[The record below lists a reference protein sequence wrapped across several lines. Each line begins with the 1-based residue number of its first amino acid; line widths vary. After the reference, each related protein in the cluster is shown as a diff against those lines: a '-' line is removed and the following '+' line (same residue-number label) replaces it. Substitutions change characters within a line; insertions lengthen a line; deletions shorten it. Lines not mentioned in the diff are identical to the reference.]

1 MKIKFG
7 PAGNSDSFYAQG
19 HTSSLEMP
27 AWIAGMGLNAF
38 EYSFGRGV
46 RLSEAKASEI
56 AVLAQENGVQ
66 MSVHMP
72 YFINLAVED
81 AEKKEKNIGYFLD
94 SLRVAKALHASR
106 AVFHPGSASGG
117 DRNEI
122 LSRAIVFF
130 REIISVVDAEGLGDI
145 TLCPET
151 MGKINQLGDL
161 QEVVALC
168 GVDERILPTID
179 FGHLYCRTLGG
190 IRSQEDYAKILDTL
204 ENGIG
209 IDRAKRI
216 HVHFSRME
224 YTKGGEKQHRTFAE
238 TQYGPEFEPLADLFA
253 KRGYTPVCICESKG
267 TMAEDARAMRD
278 MYLAAKANL

>member
-1 MKIKFG
+1 MEIRFG
-7 PAGNSDSFYAQG
+7 PSGNSDSFYAQG

-56 AVLAQENGVQ
+56 AALAAENGVQ

-94 SLRVAKALHASR
+94 SLRVARALHASR

-117 DRNEI
+117 SRDAI
-122 LSRAIVFF
+122 LCRAMVFF
-130 REIISVVDAEGLGDI
+130 REIISVIDAEGLGDI

-161 QEVVALC
+161 AEVIALC
-168 GVDERILPTID
+168 GVDERVLPTID

-190 IRSQEDYAKILDTL
+190 IRSQEDYAQILDTL

-209 IDRAKRI
+209 TERAKRT

-238 TQYGPEFEPLADLFA
+238 TQYGPDFEPLAALFA
-253 KRGYTPVCICESKG
+253 RRAYTPVCICESKG
-267 TMAEDARAMRD
+267 TMAEDACAMRD
-278 MYLAAKANL
+278 MYLAAKAGL

>member
-1 MKIKFG
+1 MDIRFG

-27 AWIAGMGLNAF
+27 AWIAGLGLNAF

-46 RLSEAKASEI
+46 RLSAQKAGEI
-56 AVLAQENGVQ
+56 AALAVENGVQ

-81 AEKKEKNIGYFLD
+81 AQKKEKNIGYFLD
-94 SLRVAKALHASR
+94 SLRVAKALRAKR

-117 DRNEI
+117 KREDI
-122 LSRAIVFF
+122 LLRAAAFF
-130 REIISVVDAEGLGDI
+130 KEIIQVIDAEGLGDI
-145 TLCPET
+145 VLCPET

-161 QEVVALC
+161 DEVIALC
-168 GVDERILPTID
+168 RVDERVLSTID
-179 FGHLYCRTLGG
+179 FGHLHCRSLGG
-190 IRSQEDYAKILDTL
+190 IKSEADYARILDTL
-204 ENGIG
+204 ENGVG
-209 IDRAKRI
+209 IERARNT

-238 TQYGPEFEPLADLFA
+238 TQYGPEFAPLAMLFA
-253 KRGYTPVCICESKG
+253 KRAYTPVCICESKG
-267 TMAEDARAMRD
+267 TMAEDACAMRD
-278 MYLAAKANL
+278 MYRAARAAL